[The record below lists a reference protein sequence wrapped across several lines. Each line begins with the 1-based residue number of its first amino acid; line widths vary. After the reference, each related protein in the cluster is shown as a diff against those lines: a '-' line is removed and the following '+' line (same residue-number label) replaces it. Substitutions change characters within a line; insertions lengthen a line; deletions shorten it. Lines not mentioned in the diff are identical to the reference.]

1 MKTLVEWQVC
11 IGMAAPLGERAVF
24 DLVGDLVGD
33 ELHEKQMFSLG
44 HAVLGALHADRAG
57 VAAIG
62 RAAAKVREVSEKHSI
77 KQVDRLLSNE
87 KVDVP
92 RVQRRLVRR
101 LMGERAE
108 AVVSI
113 DWTEF
118 APDGHST
125 VVISLTTNHG
135 RATPLVWLT
144 VESRKLLGRRAEY
157 EDKILKRLAA
167 AVPSDLRVTVLA
179 DRGFAD
185 CGLYALLSDELKFE
199 FVIRFKAGTVVQAAN
214 GELRRAGD
222 WVPYNGYARRLP
234 TALVTRR
241 RHEVAAVVVVKHKG
255 MKESWC
261 LATSRTDHPDVIVE
275 LYSRRFDIEHSF
287 RDEKD
292 RRFGFGLYYATVG
305 TPSRRDRLMLII
317 VLAAVISTV
326 LGAAGESMGLDRKL
340 RANTVDRRTHSLW
353 RQGREYIVGVARV
366 AVATLARTFY
376 HLWDSLSVTTETYA
390 VL

>member
-1 MKTLVEWQVC
+1 M
-11 IGMAAPLGERAVF
+11 GAPLGEQAVF
-24 DLVGDLVGD
+24 DLVGDLIGD
-33 ELHEKQMFSLG
+33 EVHEKQMFSLG

-62 RAAAKVREVSEKHSI
+62 RAAAKVRELAEKHSI

-92 RVQRRLVRR
+92 RLQRRLTRR
-101 LMGERAE
+101 LIGERAE

-125 VVISLTTNHG
+125 VVISLTSNHG

-144 VESRKLLGRRAEY
+144 VESRKLLGRRSEY
-157 EDKILKRLAA
+157 EDKVLKRLAA
-167 AVPSDLRVTVLA
+167 SVPADVRITVLA

-185 CGLYALLSDELKFE
+185 CGLYRLLSDELKFD
-199 FVIRFKAGTVVQAAN
+199 FVIRFKAGTVVQAAD

-234 TALVTRR
+234 AAMITRR
-241 RHEVAAVVVVKHKG
+241 RHEVAAVVVVKRKG

-261 LATSRTDHPDVIVE
+261 LATSRTDRPDVIVQ

-287 RDEKD
+287 RDAKD

-305 TPSRRDRLMLII
+305 TPSRRDRLVLII
-317 VLAAVISTV
+317 VMAAIISTV
-326 LGAAGESMGLDRKL
+326 LGAAGESIGLDRKL
-340 RANTVDRRTHSLW
+340 RANTVDKRTHSLW
-353 RQGREYIVGVARV
+353 RQGREYIAGVAKGVV
-366 AVATLARTFY
+366 AKLSRTFY
-376 HLWDSLSVTTETYA
+376 QLWGGLSATTGTYA